1 MYLNPHS
8 YSKRLSL
15 IFHTR
20 NPFMPLTLQIEG
32 SAIHDIGS
40 LHAELNRVFMASED
54 WQLGPNLD
62 ALDDLLHGGYGALA
76 GHDQVTLVWRDI
88 AHSRAALGVD
98 ATRRWLQA
106 KLDGTG
112 HFNAQ
117 ARSEERRVG
126 KECRSRWS
134 PYH

>member
-1 MYLNPHS
+1 MIRRPPRS
-8 YSKRLSL
+8 
-15 IFHTR
+15 
-20 NPFMPLTLQIEG
+20 TLFPYTTLFR
-32 SAIHDIGS
+32 S
-40 LHAELNRVFMASED
+40 VFMASED